1 MRSSA
6 VKNIYRYSITSSTTL
21 PSKGAHAARS
31 DFDALH
37 PGLRRGWAKRPLHR
51 LPPDIGRD
59 RELEQA
65 HRNPAKGD
73 HGGAPK
79 PAGAAERR
87 PLSEF
92 DWPRLTYLLM
102 ALLLATGAGYGFW
115 RFRADR
121 RNAIIGLL
129 VWAGLIALVAALYV
143 IFN

>member
-6 VKNIYRYSITSSTTL
+6 VKNIYRYSITSPTTL

-37 PGLRRGWAKRPLHR
+37 PGLRCRWAERPLHR

-73 HGGAPK
+73 HGGTSK
-79 PAGAAERR
+79 PAGAAERL

-102 ALLLATGAGYGFW
+102 ALLLATGAGYGFS

-129 VWAGLIALVAALYV
+129 VWAGLIALVAALYA